1 MVQERNAVTRASLN
15 QSISTLGWPPW
26 ALDMV
31 SAPMRARPS
40 AVLVWV
46 VAMVVVFTSLTYLVG
61 GTSSLPPHWFYL
73 PIVIAGA
80 RFGVPGALVVAAAS
94 GLLVGPA
101 MPAEVAQGTPQET
114 SDWLIRTLFF
124 AAIGA
129 LVTALMRQAA
139 RGIERER
146 QQVASARRLDD
157 ALRYEQ
163 FHLHFQPIVS
173 AATGQVTG
181 AEALLR
187 WETPE
192 RGLIPP
198 ETFVPVAEQ
207 TGRII
212 PIGSWVLDEACS
224 QLQAW
229 GRFLGELPLVM
240 SVNVSAVQ
248 LDEGNLVALVHNTLE
263 RHGLKPASLCLEITE
278 TSLMPNLEE
287 SAEILEDLR
296 DLGVSVAIDDFGKG
310 LSSLSYLRSLPF
322 DTIKIDGQFLQQ
334 LGEKRDADMMVDS
347 IARLGQDLNKTTV
360 AERVE
365 TALQWERVVASGCT
379 HGQGYLF
386 APPLPPAAFLALL
399 ASRQVWPAEQFRS
412 NGSY

>member
-1 MVQERNAVTRASLN
+1 MTRTSLN
-15 QSISTLGWPPW
+15 ESTSTLRWPRW
-26 ALDMV
+26 ALDLV
-31 SAPMRARPS
+31 SAPIRARPY
-40 AVLVWV
+40 AVLAWV
-46 VAMVVVFTSLTYLVG
+46 TAMVVVFTSLTYLVG

-80 RFGVPGALVVAAAS
+80 RFGVPGALVVAVAS

-101 MPAEVAQGTPQET
+101 MPADVAQGTSQAA
-114 SDWLIRTLFF
+114 SDWLTRTLFF
-124 AAIGA
+124 AGIGTM
-129 LVTALMRQAA
+129 VTALMRQAA

-146 QQVASARRLDD
+146 RQVASASRLDE
-157 ALRYEQ
+157 ALRHGQ
-163 FHLHFQPIVS
+163 LHLHFQPIVS
-173 AATGQVTG
+173 AASGEVTG

-187 WETPE
+187 WDTPE

-198 ETFVPVAEQ
+198 ESFVPVAEE
-207 TGRII
+207 TGRIV

-229 GRFLGELPLVM
+229 GKILGDVPVVM

-248 LDEGNLVALVHNTLE
+248 LDEGNLVALVHNTLD
-263 RHGLKPASLCLEITE
+263 RHGLEPASLCLEITE
-278 TSLMPNLEE
+278 TSLMPNMEE
-287 SAEILEDLR
+287 TAEVLEDLR

-322 DTIKIDGQFLQQ
+322 DTIKIDGQFLEQ
-334 LGEKRDADMMVDS
+334 LGKTQEAGTLVDS
-347 IARLGQDLNKTTV
+347 IAKLGQDLNKTTV

-399 ASRQVWPAEQFRS
+399 ASRQVWPAEEFRS

>member
-1 MVQERNAVTRASLN
+1 MSAPTRARS
-15 QSISTLGWPPW
+15 
-26 ALDMV
+26 
-31 SAPMRARPS
+31 S
-40 AVLVWV
+40 AVLIWV
-46 VAMVVVFTSLTYLVG
+46 AAMVVVFASLTYLVG

-80 RFGVPGALVVAAAS
+80 RFGVPGAVVVALAS
-94 GLLVGPA
+94 GLLVGPV
-101 MPAEVAQGTPQET
+101 MPADVVQGTAQET
-114 SDWLIRTLFF
+114 SDWLTRTFFF
-124 AAIGA
+124 AGIGVM
-129 LVTALMRQAA
+129 VTALMRQAA

-146 QQVASARRLDD
+146 RQVASAKRLDD
-157 ALRYEQ
+157 ALSHEQ
-163 FHLHFQPIVS
+163 LHLHFQPIVS
-173 AATGQVTG
+173 AATGEVTG

-198 ETFVPVAEQ
+198 ETFVPVAEA
-207 TGRII
+207 TGHII

-224 QLQAW
+224 QLRAW
-229 GRFLGELPLVM
+229 GKILGDVPVVM

-248 LDEGNLVALVHNTLE
+248 LDDGNLVALVHDTLD
-263 RHGLKPASLCLEITE
+263 RHGLEPASLCLEITE
-278 TSLMPNLEE
+278 TSLMPNLDE
-287 SAEILEDLR
+287 SAEVLQDLR

-322 DTIKIDGQFLQQ
+322 DTIKIDGQFLEH
-334 LGEKRDADMMVDS
+334 LGKKQEAGTLVDS
-347 IARLGQDLNKTTV
+347 IVRMGEDLDKTTV

-386 APPLPPAAFLALL
+386 APPLPQAAFLALL
-399 ASRQVWPAEQFRS
+399 ASRQVWPADQFRS

>member
-1 MVQERNAVTRASLN
+1 MTRANLN
-15 QSISTLGWPPW
+15 ESTSTLRWPRW
-26 ALDMV
+26 ALDLV

-40 AVLVWV
+40 AVLAWV
-46 VAMVVVFTSLTYLVG
+46 AAMLVVFASLTYLVG

-73 PIVIAGA
+73 PIVVAGA
-80 RFGVPGALVVAAAS
+80 RFGIPGALVVAVIS

-101 MPAEVAQGTPQET
+101 MPADVIQGTAQET
-114 SDWLIRTLFF
+114 SDWLTRTFFF
-124 AAIGA
+124 AGIGA
-129 LVTALMRQAA
+129 MVTALMRQAA

-146 QQVASARRLDD
+146 RQVASAKRLDE
-157 ALRYEQ
+157 ALRYGQ
-163 FHLHFQPIVS
+163 LHLHFQPIVS
-173 AATGQVTG
+173 AATGEVTG

-198 ETFVPVAEQ
+198 ETFVPVAEE
-207 TGRII
+207 TGRIV
-212 PIGSWVLDEACS
+212 PIGGWVLDEACS
-224 QLQAW
+224 QLHAW
-229 GRFLGELPLVM
+229 GKILGDVPVVM

-248 LDEGNLVALVHNTLE
+248 LDDGNLVAFVHDTLD
-263 RHGLKPASLCLEITE
+263 RHDLEPASLCLEITE
-278 TSLMPNLEE
+278 TSLIPNLDE
-287 SAEILEDLR
+287 SVEVLEDLR

-322 DTIKIDGQFLQQ
+322 DTIKIDGQFLEQ
-334 LGEKRDADMMVDS
+334 LGHNRDADTLVDS
-347 IARLGQDLNKTTV
+347 IVRMGQDLDKTTV
-360 AERVE
+360 AESVE

-399 ASRQVWPAEQFRS
+399 ASRQVWPAEEFRS
-412 NGSY
+412 KGSY

>member
-1 MVQERNAVTRASLN
+1 MTPAIVNE
-15 QSISTLGWPPW
+15 SISTLRWPHW
-26 ALDMV
+26 ALDLV

-40 AVLVWV
+40 AVLAWV
-46 VAMVVVFTSLTYLVG
+46 AAMVVVFTSLTYLVG

-80 RFGVPGALVVAAAS
+80 RFGVPGTLIVAVVS

-101 MPAEVAQGTPQET
+101 MPADVVQGTSQET
-114 SDWLIRTLFF
+114 SDWLSRTLFF
-124 AAIGA
+124 AGIGTMVA
-129 LVTALMRQAA
+129 ALMRQAA

-157 ALRYEQ
+157 ALQYGQ
-163 FHLHFQPIVS
+163 LHLHFQPIVS
-173 AATGQVTG
+173 AATGEITG

-198 ETFVPVAEQ
+198 ETFVPVAEE
-207 TGRII
+207 TGHIV

-229 GRFLGELPLVM
+229 GKILGDVPVVM

-248 LDEGNLVALVHNTLE
+248 LDDGNLVALVHDTLE
-263 RHGLKPASLCLEITE
+263 RHGLEPASLCLEITE
-278 TSLMPNLEE
+278 TSLMPKMDE
-287 SAEILEDLR
+287 SAGILEDLR

-322 DTIKIDGQFLQQ
+322 DTIKIDGQFLEH
-334 LGEKRDADMMVDS
+334 LGKTQDAGTLVDS

-360 AERVE
+360 AEKVE

-399 ASRQVWPAEQFRS
+399 ASRQVWPAEEFRS